1 MSQKSRMI
9 LASASLVLAILACN
23 VPFEQLPPPGEVQT
37 AAALT
42 VQAVISPPPRS
53 ATRTASPSPA
63 PHTPSRTPT
72 RTASPNETTTTTPT
86 YSVPLASVRESTNCR
101 TGPGEEYEIVVTYL
115 AGKELEIAGRYDPG
129 NFWLV
134 KSSESPEGTCWLWG
148 EFVDVT
154 GSYWAVASVTPPPTA
169 TARPPRAPGIVSWEF
184 FCSDATLTFTVVWAD
199 NANNETGYRIFRNS
213 EALTDLPADSTTY
226 TDSYDISAD
235 ESVEYYVQVLGAS
248 GTASSSIMRM
258 KCGV

>member
-1 MSQKSRMI
+1 MSQKSRMMV
-9 LASASLVLAILACN
+9 ASASLILAILACN
-23 VPFEQLPPPGEVQT
+23 LPFEQLPPPGEVQT

-42 VQAVISPPPRS
+42 VQAAMSSPSPS

-63 PHTPSRTPT
+63 PRTPT
-72 RTASPNETTTTTPT
+72 RTRSPNETTTTTPT
-86 YSVPLASVRESTNCR
+86 FSVPIASVRESTNCR

-134 KSSESPEGTCWLWG
+134 KSSESPTGTCWLWG

-154 GSYWAVASVTPPPTA
+154 GSYWEVASVTPPPTV

-184 FCSDATLTFTVVWAD
+184 FCSDGKLTFTVVWAD
-199 NANNETGYRIFRNS
+199 NANNEAGYRVFRNGD
-213 EALTDLPADSTTY
+213 ALTELPADSTTY
-226 TDSYDISAD
+226 TDSYDIAAD
-235 ESVEYYVQVLGAS
+235 ESVEYYLQVFGPS
-248 GTASSSIMRM
+248 GTGNSSIMRM
-258 KCGV
+258 KCST